1 MGTVFVDMSM
11 SLDGYIAGP
20 NDSQENPLGDG
31 GERLHEWMFD
41 HASGGAEQG
50 LEGGETN
57 RDDEIVAKSI
67 ERAGAFVMGRRMFD
81 NDDGPWGDDPFE
93 GPWGDDPPFGAPVFI
108 LTHHG
113 REPLEMDGGTTFHF
127 VTEGIERAL
136 ERAKEAAGDG
146 DVRISGGADVVR
158 QYVEAGLVDEIQLH
172 VVPVLFGD
180 GIRLFEPLDADP
192 IELERTRVVASPDV
206 THLRY
211 EVTPQR

>member
-20 NDSQENPLGDG
+20 NDSRENPLGDG

-41 HASGGAEQG
+41 DASGRSEQG
-50 LEGGETN
+50 LDGGKTDQ
-57 RDDEIVAKSI
+57 DDEIAAKSI
-67 ERAGAFVMGRRMFD
+67 DRAGAFVMGRRMFD

-93 GPWGDDPPFGAPVFI
+93 GPWGDDPPFGAPVFV

-127 VTEGIERAL
+127 VTGGIERAL
-136 ERAKEAAGDG
+136 ERAEEAAGDG

-158 QYVEAGLVDEIQLH
+158 QYVEAGLVDEIQLQL
-172 VVPVLFGD
+172 VPVLLGD
-180 GIRLFEPLDADP
+180 GIRLFEHLDAGP
-192 IELERTRVVASPDV
+192 IELERTRVVASPDI
-206 THLRY
+206 THLGYRIGR
-211 EVTPQR
+211 E